1 MRSRVAWLLAGFGLA
16 AAIAARLRARPA
28 PRVHDEPAR
37 DPRADELRE
46 RIAESRE
53 LLTEREEFEAAETPV
68 DQAADPE
75 ARRREIHQRGRAA
88 VDRMRGDGGG

>member
-1 MRSRVAWLLAGFGLA
+1 MSSV
-16 AAIAARLRARPA
+16 
-28 PRVHDEPAR
+28 EPAH

-53 LLTEREEFEAAETPV
+53 LLTEREEFEGAETPV

>member
-16 AAIAARLRARPA
+16 AAIAARLRARSA
-28 PRVHDEPAR
+28 PRVEVEPAG